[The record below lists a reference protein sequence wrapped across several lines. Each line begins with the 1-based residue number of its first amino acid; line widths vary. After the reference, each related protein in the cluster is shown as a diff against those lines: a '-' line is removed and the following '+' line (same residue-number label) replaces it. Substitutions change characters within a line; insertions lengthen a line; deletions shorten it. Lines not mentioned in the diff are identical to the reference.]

1 MHMRK
6 MQTQKVNYPSKKIK
20 IGQKDWTIQVV
31 PCNHPRLGKGNWGR
45 CQWKEQTIYISNR
58 LGQKSFEDTLSH
70 ELLHV
75 FLDSIGFHD
84 KLVDKLK
91 THIYEKL
98 VDGLAHQ
105 LTPFLCPKIFKI
117 PNHLIRNNQKM
128 RS

>member
-1 MHMRK
+1 
-6 MQTQKVNYPSKKIK
+6 MQTQKINYPSKKIK
-20 IGQKDWTIQVV
+20 IGQKNWTIAVV
-31 PCNHPRLGKGNWGR
+31 PYNHPRLSKGNWGR

-58 LGQKSFEDTLSH
+58 LGQKNFEETLAH

-84 KLVDKLK
+84 KLLDQFK
-91 THIYEKL
+91 TRVYEKL

-105 LTPFLCPKIFKI
+105 ITPFLRPKILKS
-117 PNHLIRNNQKM
+117 PNRLARIKQNT